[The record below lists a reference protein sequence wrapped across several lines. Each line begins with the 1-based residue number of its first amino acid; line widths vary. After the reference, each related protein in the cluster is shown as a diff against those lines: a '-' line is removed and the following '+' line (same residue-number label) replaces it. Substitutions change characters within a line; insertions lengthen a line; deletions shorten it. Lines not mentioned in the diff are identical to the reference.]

1 MLLTCFAATWC
12 NISFFHLATIIPE
25 TPNDNAFNIIAFW
38 VWPTEIACLFC
49 KLKKR
54 VLLTNMS
61 DIDVNCKQIIFRFI
75 ATFSR
80 VCFVKAS
87 LMVEFCAWLKKLDQ
101 ISSNKLYQRRWHL
114 CNVEFLLPMAVQCID
129 SLFAK
134 LIFKLIKWN
143 VLLPSIKVLWM
154 EWSWRGSTR
163 NCQFLC

>member
-1 MLLTCFAATWC
+1 
-12 NISFFHLATIIPE
+12 
-25 TPNDNAFNIIAFW
+25 
-38 VWPTEIACLFC
+38 
-49 KLKKR
+49 
-54 VLLTNMS
+54 MS
-61 DIDVNCKQIIFRFI
+61 DIDVNCKQIIFRSI

-163 NCQFLC
+163 NSQFICKRSYNNKKETLHCRSLEILENADTFCFLLKSPFYWIFDIF